1 MRYNGEQAA
10 PHHKAHV
17 PSQSLSLVYSSK
29 SMSTFTF
36 CDDLRQ
42 NVTDAIQDYGGDTL
56 GENWMCLPTHYEFIH
71 NTDSAV
77 L

>member
-1 MRYNGEQAA
+1 
-10 PHHKAHV
+10 
-17 PSQSLSLVYSSK
+17 
-29 SMSTFTF
+29 MSTFTF
-36 CDDLRQ
+36 RDDLRQ